1 VSVAAFGGE
10 DQQLQI
16 VAAAVVGIGLSIWL
30 IVKVGLH
37 PFLGLVCGAF
47 ILGCLAGLDPHDTI
61 VAMQTGFADVLGG
74 TGLVI
79 ALGLVLGAILQHSG
93 AARALAGAALRI
105 VGERYASWGSLGAA
119 MLIGLPLFFE
129 TGVVLLMP
137 IVAAAAVKPPRAR
150 GNRDLGLEI
159 MLAALAG
166 LSVLHALLPP
176 HPGPLLA
183 VHELGASVGRTM
195 LYGAMVAIPTAMVAG
210 PIFARY
216 ASPHVKATRSILEVE
231 ASDTAPPIAAA
242 LLVVLLPVA
251 LISANAA
258 LGALGRLGDRHL
270 GWVIEL
276 GNPIVALAITIGV
289 ALLILF
295 RPEARTAQT
304 RACIWREAMTP
315 AGSVLLSIGAGGA
328 LKQVLIAAGLSRV
341 LAHVAGAGFV
351 SPIVLAW
358 SLAALIRL
366 GTGSATVAT
375 ITAAGVMP
383 SIVASSGA
391 SPEWVAIAIG
401 AGSVFFSHVNDAGFW
416 LVKSYLGT
424 STKDTFKT
432 WSVLETVISVT
443 ALLLVLLASKA
454 TAG

>member
-1 VSVAAFGGE
+1 
-10 DQQLQI
+10 
-16 VAAAVVGIGLSIWL
+16 
-30 IVKVGLH
+30 
-37 PFLGLVCGAF
+37 
-47 ILGCLAGLDPHDTI
+47 
-61 VAMQTGFADVLGG
+61 
-74 TGLVI
+74 VI
-79 ALGLVLGAILQHSG
+79 ALGLILGAILQHSG
-93 AARALAGAALRI
+93 AARTLAGAALRI
-105 VGERYASWGSLGAA
+105 VGERYATWGSLGAA

-129 TGVVLLMP
+129 TGVVLLLP
-137 IVAAAAVKPPRAR
+137 IVGAAAVKPSGTR

-183 VHELGASVGRTM
+183 VHELGASVALTM
-195 LYGAMVAIPTAMVAG
+195 LYGAMVAIPTAIVAG

-216 ASPHVKATRSILEVE
+216 ASPHVKAARPILDV
-231 ASDTAPPIAAA
+231 DTSVTSPPIAAA
-242 LLVVLLPVA
+242 LIVVLLPVA
-251 LISANAA
+251 LISAYAA
-258 LGALGRLGDRHL
+258 LGAIDRLTDRHL
-270 GWVIEL
+270 SWVIEL

-289 ALLILF
+289 ALVILF
-295 RPEARTAQT
+295 RPEAKTAQT
-304 RACIWREAMTP
+304 RARIWREAMTP
-315 AGSVLLSIGAGGA
+315 AGTVLLSIGAGGA

-351 SPIVLAW
+351 SPIVMAW
-358 SLAALIRL
+358 TIAALIRL

-383 SIVASSGA
+383 SIVASTGA

-432 WSVLETVISVT
+432 WSLLETVISVT
-443 ALLLVLLASKA
+443 ALLIVLVASRV
-454 TAG
+454 TAR

>member
-1 VSVAAFGGE
+1 MTE
-10 DQQLQI
+10 LQI
-16 VAAAVVGIGLSIWL
+16 LGAAVAGIGLSIWL
-30 IVKVGLH
+30 IVKVGVH
-37 PFLGLVCGAF
+37 PFLALLCGAF
-47 ILGCLAGLDPHDTI
+47 ILGCLAGLGPHDSI
-61 VAMQTGFADVLGG
+61 IAMQAGFADVLGG
-74 TGLVI
+74 TGPVI
-79 ALGLVLGAILQHSG
+79 ALGLILGAILQHSG
-93 AARALAGAALRI
+93 AARALAGAALRV
-105 VGERYASWGSLGAA
+105 VGERYATWGSLGAA

-129 TGVVLLMP
+129 TGVVLLLP
-137 IVAAAAVKPPRAR
+137 IVAAAAVKPSGSR

-159 MLAALAG
+159 MLGALAG

-195 LYGAMVAIPTAMVAG
+195 LYGGLVAIPTAILAG

-216 ASPHVKATRSILEVE
+216 ASPHVKATRPILDVE
-231 ASDTAPPIAAA
+231 PSATPPPITAA
-242 LLVVLLPVA
+242 LIVVLLPVA
-251 LISANAA
+251 LISANAGV
-258 LGALGRLGDRHL
+258 GALGHLGDGHW
-270 GWVIEL
+270 GWIIEL
-276 GNPIVALAITIGV
+276 GNPIAALVITIGV
-289 ALLILF
+289 AFVILF
-295 RPEARTAQT
+295 PPEAKTAQT
-304 RACIWREAMTP
+304 RASIWREAMTP

-341 LAHVAGAGFV
+341 LSHLAGEGFV
-351 SPIVLAW
+351 SPIVMAW
-358 SLAALIRL
+358 TIAALIRL

-383 SIVASSGA
+383 SIVASTGA

-432 WSVLETVISVT
+432 WSLLETIISVA
-443 ALLLVLLASKA
+443 ALLIVLLASRV

>member
-1 VSVAAFGGE
+1 MR
-10 DQQLQI
+10 I
-16 VAAAVVGIGLSIWL
+16 VGAAVVGIALSIWL

-47 ILGCLAGLDPHDTI
+47 ILGCLAGLAPHETI
-61 VAMQTGFADVLGG
+61 VAMQAGFADVLGG

-79 ALGLVLGAILQHSG
+79 ALGLILGAILQHSG
-93 AARALAGAALRI
+93 AARALAGAALHI
-105 VGERYASWGSLGAA
+105 VGERYAAWGSLGAA

-129 TGVVLLMP
+129 TGVVLLLP
-137 IVAAAAVKPPRAR
+137 IVAAAAVKPAGSR
-150 GNRDLGLEI
+150 GTRDVGLEI

-195 LYGAMVAIPTAMVAG
+195 LYGALVAIPTAIVAG
-210 PIFARY
+210 PIFARF
-216 ASPHVKATRSILEVE
+216 ASPHVKATRSTLDVE
-231 ASDTAPPIAAA
+231 TSDMPPPIAAA

-258 LGALGRLGDRHL
+258 LGAFGRLADRRL
-270 GWVIEL
+270 GWMIEL

-289 ALLILF
+289 ALVVLF
-295 RPEARTAQT
+295 RPETRTAQT
-304 RACIWREAMTP
+304 RANIWREAMTP

-328 LKQVLIAAGLSRV
+328 LKQVLIAAGLSTV

-383 SIVASSGA
+383 GIVATTGA

-432 WSVLETVISVT
+432 WSLLETVISVT
-443 ALLLVLLASKA
+443 ALLIVLLASRV

>member
-1 VSVAAFGGE
+1 VSVTAFGGG

-16 VAAAVVGIGLSIWL
+16 IAAAVAGIGLSIWL

-47 ILGCLAGLDPHDTI
+47 ILGCLAGLDPRDTI

-93 AARALAGAALRI
+93 AARVLAGAALRV

-137 IVAAAAVKPPRAR
+137 IVAAAAVPPGAR

-195 LYGAMVAIPTAMVAG
+195 LYGALVAIPTAIMAG

-216 ASPHVKATRSILEVE
+216 ASPYVKATRSILEVE
-231 ASDTAPPIAAA
+231 PSDTSPPIAAA

-258 LGALGRLGDRHL
+258 LGAFGRLGDRHL
-270 GWVIEL
+270 GWMIEL

-289 ALLILF
+289 ALLFLF
-295 RPEARTAQT
+295 RPETRTAQT

-443 ALLLVLLASKA
+443 GLLLVLLASKA